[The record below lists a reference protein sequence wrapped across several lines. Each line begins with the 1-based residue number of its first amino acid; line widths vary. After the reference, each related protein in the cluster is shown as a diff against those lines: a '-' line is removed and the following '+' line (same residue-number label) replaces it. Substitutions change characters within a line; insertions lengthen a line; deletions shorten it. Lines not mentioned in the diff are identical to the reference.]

1 MNLQPASQQGILGHF
16 LKWEKETPDNIFLR
30 QPQGQT
36 WREYSWQ
43 MAGAE
48 ARRVVASL
56 QRLGLP
62 QGSKIAILSQNCADW
77 VICDLAIMM
86 GGYIS
91 VPLYANVNAENLAA
105 ILIHSEA
112 RLLFVGKLNKYDW
125 ENVRSAIPATI
136 LTVTMRGYEKEFI
149 TSWSQFLQPT
159 DSPAKIFTPTLD
171 SILTLI
177 YTSGTTG
184 TPKGVIHTYGT
195 VIKAI
200 EAGQGQVYFDQPGNR
215 FFSYLPLSHAAE
227 RGLVEFG
234 SIYSGGSISFVESVD
249 TFAANIQ
256 DTLPTHFLGVP
267 RIWEKFQHKIL
278 QKLPQKRLDWLL
290 KIPGV
295 SYLVRRQIKKS
306 LGLQKA
312 IVILTGAA
320 PISPDLMRWFSR
332 LGITIR
338 EAYGMTENFNVC
350 SINPAGSIRVGTA
363 GKIFDHQEVSIDPDT
378 NEILQRSEWIMKGY
392 YKDTELTAQTI
403 RDGFL
408 HTGDMGTLSQD
419 GYLTLTGR
427 VKDIFKTSK
436 GEYIVPQATEMQ
448 FLSLQEV
455 DQACLLG
462 VKYPQPFLVV
472 VLSETGK
479 AMART
484 ELTQSLQTVLAETN
498 KNCMGYQKLKKVII
512 VKEEW
517 TTDNNLLTPSLK
529 IKRNALSAKYEADL
543 HQLYHAGEI
552 VSWE

>member
-1 MNLQPASQQGILGHF
+1 
-16 LKWEKETPDNIFLR
+16 
-30 QPQGQT
+30 
-36 WREYSWQ
+36 
-43 MAGAE
+43 
-48 ARRVVASL
+48 
-56 QRLGLP
+56 
-62 QGSKIAILSQNCADW
+62 
-77 VICDLAIMM
+77 
-86 GGYIS
+86 
-91 VPLYANVNAENLAA
+91 
-105 ILIHSEA
+105 
-112 RLLFVGKLNKYDW
+112 
-125 ENVRSAIPATI
+125 
-136 LTVTMRGYEKEFI
+136 
-149 TSWSQFLQPT
+149 
-159 DSPAKIFTPTLD
+159 
-171 SILTLI
+171 
-177 YTSGTTG
+177 
-184 TPKGVIHTYGT
+184 
-195 VIKAI
+195 
-200 EAGQGQVYFDQPGNR
+200 
-215 FFSYLPLSHAAE
+215 
-227 RGLVEFG
+227 
-234 SIYSGGSISFVESVD
+234 
-249 TFAANIQ
+249 
-256 DTLPTHFLGVP
+256 
-267 RIWEKFQHKIL
+267 
-278 QKLPQKRLDWLL
+278 
-290 KIPGV
+290 
-295 SYLVRRQIKKS
+295 
-306 LGLQKA
+306 
-312 IVILTGAA
+312 
-320 PISPDLMRWFSR
+320 
-332 LGITIR
+332 
-338 EAYGMTENFNVC
+338 
-350 SINPAGSIRVGTA
+350 
-363 GKIFDHQEVSIDPDT
+363 
-378 NEILQRSEWIMKGY
+378 MKGY